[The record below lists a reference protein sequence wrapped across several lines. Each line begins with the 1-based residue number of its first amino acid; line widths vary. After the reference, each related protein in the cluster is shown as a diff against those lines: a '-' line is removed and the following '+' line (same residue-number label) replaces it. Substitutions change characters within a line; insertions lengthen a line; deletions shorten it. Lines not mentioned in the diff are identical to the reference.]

1 MNGFNG
7 KTGVQRLVSL
17 VVSLFLTCIMVGELE
32 AAWQILVTQEKSG
45 EVSILDGDGGKV
57 TATFRVGKR
66 PRGICISPDSKIAY
80 VALSGTPI
88 SAPPQLDAKGNP
100 IFKKGK
106 EDDDDD
112 DAKKSD
118 KSADGIGVID
128 IAQRKVL
135 RKIKV
140 GSDPEQL
147 ALSKDGTLMFVS
159 NEDVGTA
166 SVVEIATG
174 KVRQIIPV
182 SREPEGVGTSPD
194 GRFFYVTC
202 ETEGEIYA
210 IDASSYKVINHFN
223 VGGRPRSVDFLPDG
237 TRGFIP
243 SESAGQIHLID
254 TTEHRLL
261 KTVQLPTPS
270 RPMCVKVAGDGK
282 KVYVS
287 TGRAGTVCALDPE
300 NLKVENVIKVGARP
314 WGIAISPD
322 GKTLYSAN
330 GPSDDVS
337 VVDLTTAKELRR
349 IKTGGS
355 PWGVALV
362 PSPAGK

>member
-1 MNGFNG
+1 MVVRCLSARFAFLFLAS
-7 KTGVQRLVSL
+7 TLVSNA
-17 VVSLFLTCIMVGELE
+17 ELP
-32 AAWQILVTQEKSG
+32 WRVLVTQEKSG
-45 EVSILDGDGGKV
+45 EVSIIDGESGNV
-57 TATFRVGKR
+57 SATFKVGKR
-66 PRGICISPDSKIAY
+66 PRGICVSPDSKTAY

-88 SAPPQLDAKGNP
+88 SAPPQLDSKGNP

-106 EDDDDD
+106 DDDDDD

-128 IAQRKVL
+128 LAQRKVV

-147 ALSKDGTLMFVS
+147 SLSKDGKLMFVS

-174 KVRQIIPV
+174 KILQIIPV
-182 SREPEGVGTSPD
+182 GREPEGVGTSPD
-194 GRFFYVTC
+194 GRVFYVTC
-202 ETEGEIYA
+202 ETAGEIYA

-243 SESAGQIHLID
+243 SESSGEMHLFD
-254 TTEHRLL
+254 TTQHRLL
-261 KTVQLPTPS
+261 KSVQLPAAS
-270 RPMCVKVAGDGK
+270 RPMCVKVGGDGK

-287 TGRAGTVCALDPE
+287 TGRAGTVCVLDPE
-300 NLKVENVIKVGARP
+300 SLRVENVIKVGARP
-314 WGIAISPD
+314 WGIAVSPD
-322 GKTLYSAN
+322 GKTLFSAN

-337 VVDLTTAKELRR
+337 VVDLSAAKELRR

-355 PWGVALV
+355 PWGIAVIPTA
-362 PSPAGK
+362 AGR